1 LRKLTILLVAFCAL
15 FLFGAAAHAQQF
27 DLTLGF
33 SGVTGPKSTAS
44 AQTISGGTYPDFGL
58 DFLFFKNLGV
68 GFDAAFRAHQ
78 NLYQGFQPFR
88 PFFYTA
94 DAVFAPPLGKRAQLE
109 VKAGIGAESV
119 HFYTAT
125 LTCTTF
131 GGCNNFV
138 SSNHFMGH
146 VGGGVRLFV
155 TKSIFIRP
163 EAHLYIV
170 HNNVEFSGSRVTR
183 FGASIGYAFRNKE

>member
-1 LRKLTILLVAFCAL
+1 LKKLTILVVAFCAF
-15 FLFGAAAHAQQF
+15 FLLETAAHAQQF

-33 SGVTGPKSTAS
+33 SGVTGPKSTPTL
-44 AQTISGGTYPDFGL
+44 QTVGGGAYPDFGL
-58 DFLFFKNLGV
+58 DFLFYKNLGV
-68 GFDAAFRAHQ
+68 GFDASFRAKQ

-88 PFFYTA
+88 PFFYTI
-94 DAVFAPPLGKRAQLE
+94 DAVYAPPLGKRAQLE

-138 SSNHFMGH
+138 SDNHFLGH
-146 VGGGVRLFV
+146 VGGGLRIFV
-155 TKSIFIRP
+155 TKSVFIRP
-163 EAHLYIV
+163 EAHLYV
-170 HNNVEFSGSRVTR
+170 VRNNLEFSGSRVTR

>member
-1 LRKLTILLVAFCAL
+1 LKKLTILVVAFCAL
-15 FLFGAAAHAQQF
+15 FLLETAAHAQQF
-27 DLTLGF
+27 DLTFGV
-33 SGVTGPKSTAS
+33 STVTGPKSTGAL
-44 AQTISGGTYPDFGL
+44 QTVSGGAYPSFGL
-58 DFLFFKNLGV
+58 DFLFYKNLGV
-68 GFDAAFRAHQ
+68 GFDAAFRAKQ

-88 PFFYTA
+88 PFFYDV
-94 DAVFAPPLGKRAQLE
+94 DAVFAPPLGKRAQAE
-109 VKAGIGAESV
+109 IRGGIGAESV

-138 SSNHFMGH
+138 SSNHFLGH
-146 VGGGVRLFV
+146 LGGGLRIFV
-155 TKSIFIRP
+155 TKSVFIRP
-163 EAHLYIV
+163 EASLYFV

>member
-1 LRKLTILLVAFCAL
+1 LKKLSFLVVAFCVF
-15 FLFGAAAHAQQF
+15 FLLGSAAQAQQF
-27 DLTLGF
+27 DLTLGV
-33 SGVTGPKSTAS
+33 STVTGPAGTPSLQS
-44 AQTISGGTYPDFGL
+44 ISGGAYPNFGL

-68 GFDAAFRAHQ
+68 GFDASFRAKK

-88 PFFYTA
+88 PYFYDV
-94 DAVFAPPLGKRAQLE
+94 DAVYAPWLGKRVQPE

-125 LTCTTF
+125 LQCTTF
-131 GGCNNFV
+131 GGCTDFV

-146 VGGGVRLFV
+146 IGGGLRLFV

-170 HNNVEFSGSRVTR
+170 HNNVEFTGSRVTR
-183 FGASIGYAFRNKE
+183 FGASIGYTFRNKE